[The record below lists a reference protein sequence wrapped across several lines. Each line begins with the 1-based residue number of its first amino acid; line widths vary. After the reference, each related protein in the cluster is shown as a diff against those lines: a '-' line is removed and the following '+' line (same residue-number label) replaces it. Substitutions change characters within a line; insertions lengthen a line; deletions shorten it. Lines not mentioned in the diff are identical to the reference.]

1 MQEFKFLGSVWNRD
15 FSRMN
20 FTYFFAYAAI
30 KLSNLTI
37 LVGIRRHYNPEQHAI
52 YTCHVDYA
60 RSPKNGVYRHI
71 LSGRA
76 W

>member
-37 LVGIRRHYNPEQHAI
+37 LVGIRRHYIPRRVLHQA
-52 YTCHVDYA
+52 A
-60 RSPKNGVYRHI
+60 R
-71 LSGRA
+71 
-76 W
+76 